1 MIQWRENDPLA
12 KLHFDLLLY
21 SLWIIFFTFFSI
33 LKRDVFYLAITA
45 LPGFAYWVAKYFIG
59 NKALSFPYGPANAVT
74 LLRMTAL
81 LAVTL
86 IHPVIP
92 DILLGILFTLIC
104 LGDLLDGYLARTF
117 KMHSTIGE
125 YMDKETDALFVL
137 CTTFVLFQK
146 GFTGVW
152 IVSLGLV
159 RYVYFI
165 VVFYFLKPGRKEY
178 KDKYARAIAAGVF
191 VSILLCYF
199 IPYSW
204 SFPVLVLSAAFLF
217 FSFGRG
223 ALSELGLLPV
233 NH

>member
-1 MIQWRENDPLA
+1 M
-12 KLHFDLLLY
+12 
-21 SLWIIFFTFFSI
+21 
-33 LKRDVFYLAITA
+33 
-45 LPGFAYWVAKYFIG
+45 G

-117 KMHSTIGE
+117 KMNSTIGE

-165 VVFYFLKPGRKEY
+165 AVFYFLKPGRKNTKTNTPCCCRCGFCQHSPLLFY
-178 KDKYARAIAAGVF
+178 SLLLVFSGAGLVRRLFVF
-191 VSILLCYF
+191 
-199 IPYSW
+199 
-204 SFPVLVLSAAFLF
+204 F
-217 FSFGRG
+217 FWPWRPF
-223 ALSELGLLPV
+223 
-233 NH
+233 

>member
-1 MIQWRENDPLA
+1 MIERRENDPLA

-21 SLWIIFFTFFSI
+21 SLWIIFFTFLSI

-59 NKALSFPYGPANAVT
+59 NRALSFPYGPANAVT

-81 LAVTL
+81 IAVTL

-104 LGDLLDGYLARTF
+104 LGDLLDGYLARAF
-117 KMHSTIGE
+117 KMNSTIGE

-152 IVSLGLV
+152 IVSLGLI

-165 VVFYFLKPGRKEY
+165 VVFYFLKPGRKEF
-178 KDKYARAIAAGVF
+178 KDKYARAIAAFVF
-191 VSILLCYF
+191 ASILLCYF
-199 IPYSW
+199 IPYFW
-204 SFPVLVLSAAFLF
+204 SFPVLVLSAVFLF
-217 FSFGRG
+217 FSFARG
-223 ALSELGLLPV
+223 ALSELGFLPV